1 MKPTSPP
8 AHPRSRGEHV
18 FAYLRTRF
26 LVGSSPLARGTLPRL
41 WTRPLRERLI
51 PARAGNTSRPAR
63 GHHLPAAHPRS
74 RGEHGGCRWCRVQ
87 GSGSSPL
94 ARGTLACRSRRR
106 PNHRLIPARAGNTK
120 TLPSR
125 YLLTTAHPRSRGEHG
140 KSFYVH
146 GHKDGSSPLA
156 RGTQPYHAS
165 ALRKLR
171 LIPARAGNTLDTRR
185 NPKPNPAHPRSR
197 GEHLPLVPVILED
210 FGSSPLA
217 RGTPLF
223 PGFSFFLFRLIPARA
238 GNTVGVPESTCR
250 GSAHPRSRGEHML
263 VEQISE
269 EHGGSSPLA
278 RGTPKILARP
288 LFRVRLIPARAG
300 NTTFCFSRCFLSA
313 AHPRSRGEH
322 GRAK

>member
-125 YLLTTAHPRSRGEHG
+125 YLLTTAHPRSRGEHARDQCHR
-140 KSFYVH
+140 SLSP
-146 GHKDGSSPLA
+146 GSSPLA
-156 RGTQPYHAS
+156 RGT
-165 ALRKLR
+165 LW
-171 LIPARAGNTLDTRR
+171 
-185 NPKPNPAHPRSR
+185 
-197 GEHLPLVPVILED
+197 
-210 FGSSPLA
+210 
-217 RGTPLF
+217 
-223 PGFSFFLFRLIPARA
+223 
-238 GNTVGVPESTCR
+238 
-250 GSAHPRSRGEHML
+250 
-263 VEQISE
+263 
-269 EHGGSSPLA
+269 
-278 RGTPKILARP
+278 
-288 LFRVRLIPARAG
+288 
-300 NTTFCFSRCFLSA
+300 
-313 AHPRSRGEH
+313 
-322 GRAK
+322 

>member
-125 YLLTTAHPRSRGEHG
+125 YLLTTAHPRSRGEHQSII
-140 KSFYVH
+140 KSINH
-146 GHKDGSSPLA
+146 LTGSSPLA
-156 RGTQPYHAS
+156 RGTPERV
-165 ALRKLR
+165 LNLEREGR
-171 LIPARAGNTLDTRR
+171 LIPARAGNTLADMGFHPLHQQNRITL
-185 NPKPNPAHPRSR
+185 KPEPASR
-197 GEHLPLVPVILED
+197 IHD
-210 FGSSPLA
+210 K
-217 RGTPLF
+217 
-223 PGFSFFLFRLIPARA
+223 
-238 GNTVGVPESTCR
+238 
-250 GSAHPRSRGEHML
+250 
-263 VEQISE
+263 Q
-269 EHGGSSPLA
+269 
-278 RGTPKILARP
+278 
-288 LFRVRLIPARAG
+288 
-300 NTTFCFSRCFLSA
+300 
-313 AHPRSRGEH
+313 
-322 GRAK
+322 